1 MTTLA
6 PIALFLYRRPDHAR
20 AALESLLRCPEATDS
35 PVYIYCDAAKT
46 PDLVSAVAATRRV
59 AHELAPDAV
68 FIERDRNHGL
78 AKSIIDG
85 ASALV
90 EQHGRV
96 IVVEDDLEV
105 SPSFLSF
112 MNRALEHYRDDE
124 AVMSISGY
132 QFPLDPPLDSD
143 STMLALPSSWGWATW
158 ARAWSHFDAAA
169 AGYDALRTDRS
180 LRRRFDLDGA
190 YPYYAMLER
199 QQRGQV
205 DSWAIRWYL
214 SIFMRGGLS
223 AFPGR
228 TLVKNTGFDGSG
240 THGAV
245 GFATQDVAD
254 TCPELALS
262 PPVLD
267 LDAQRR
273 VAAYLAE
280 QTARDKTRRVK
291 HLVTRVTN
299 AALSHRAVPRRV
311 RSLGASLLARA
322 GISSASGKQDLDV
335 YWDPEMAAVLETWG
349 TGNAWN
355 EIQLLLANVRGTV
368 IDIACGTGKVMS
380 ILGDYPSLEVH
391 GFDIS
396 DFLIQK
402 AIDRG
407 IPRERL
413 RIADATKTGYP
424 DDAFD
429 YGYSIGSLEH
439 FTESGIVKFVAETK
453 RCTRYASFHQIPT
466 SRSGRDEGWIK
477 TLQSYHNN
485 SVDWWLAR
493 FGTSYDTVRVLDSAW
508 QDKISVGKWFVCV
521 NAGPRLREPTSD

>member
-1 MTTLA
+1 VTTLA
-6 PIALFLYRRPDHAR
+6 PIAVFLYRRPDHAR
-20 AALESLLRCPEATDS
+20 AALESLLRCPEAAAS
-35 PVYIYCDAAKT
+35 QFYVYCDAAKT

-68 FIERDRNHGL
+68 FVERERNHGL
-78 AKSIIDG
+78 ARSIIDG
-85 ASALV
+85 VSSLV
-90 EQHGRV
+90 EEHGRV

-105 SPSFLSF
+105 APGFLSF
-112 MNRALEHYRDDE
+112 MNRALERYRDDDV
-124 AVMSISGY
+124 VMSVSGY
-132 QFPLDPPLDSD
+132 QFPLDPPLDID
-143 STMLALPSSWGWATW
+143 STILALPTSWGWATW
-158 ARAWSHFDAAA
+158 ARAWRHFDAAA
-169 AGYDALRTDRS
+169 TGYASLRRDRA

-190 YPYYAMLER
+190 YPYHAMLAR

-214 SIFMRGGLS
+214 SIFMRGGLNV
-223 AFPGR
+223 FPGR

-245 GFATQDVAD
+245 GFAMQDVAGARRV
-254 TCPELALS
+254 LALS

-267 LDAQRR
+267 LGAQRR
-273 VAAYLAE
+273 VTEYLAE

-291 HLVTRVTN
+291 HLVARVTN
-299 AALSHRAVPRRV
+299 AALSHRVVPRRV

-322 GISSASGKQDLDV
+322 GIASSSGKQDLDV

-349 TGNAWN
+349 IGNAWN

-380 ILGDYPSLEVH
+380 ILADYSRLEVH

-439 FTESGIVKFVAETK
+439 FTESGIVEFVAETK
-453 RCTRYASFHQIPT
+453 RYTRYASFHQIPT

-485 SVDWWLAR
+485 SVNWWLAR
-493 FGTSYDTVRVLDSAW
+493 FRTSYDTVRVLDSAW
-508 QDKISVGKWFVCV
+508 QDKISLGKWFVCV
-521 NAGPRLREPTSD
+521 NQI